1 MIHTKPLKTITR
13 EREREIQKKTW
24 IKLKRD
30 VEQSSIHTN
39 LLPNNLLKVSLLNP
53 KNFPI
58 KLFWRE
64 NKRYHENSPKN
75 HLKHTIAGGYTGC
88 AQARTLQYGRASGP
102 HNRASFYPASLVLQV
117 FLRPLFFLEFICN
130 TFFSR
135 KIRKFL
141 LKIKQN
147 VL

>member
-1 MIHTKPLKTITR
+1 MIHAKPLKTITR

-24 IKLKRD
+24 IKLKWD

-58 KLFWRE
+58 KLI
-64 NKRYHENSPKN
+64 KRYHENSPKN
-75 HLKHTIAGGYTGC
+75 HLKHTIAGGCTGR

-117 FLRPLFFLEFICN
+117 FLRPLFFLEL
-130 TFFSR
+130 FSKLSFR
-135 KIRKFL
+135 GKYEDFS
-141 LKIKQN
+141 
-147 VL
+147 